1 MDIHG
6 VNENNGLKRSNMS
19 TLYSLVK
26 NADKLLS
33 Y

>member
-6 VNENNGLKRSNMS
+6 VNGDDSLKRSNLNN
-19 TLYSLVK
+19 LYSLVK
-26 NADKLLS
+26 NADKILN

>member
-1 MDIHG
+1 MNIHG
-6 VNENNGLKRSNMS
+6 VNEDDCLKRSNMN

-26 NADKLLS
+26 NADKILN

>member
-6 VNENNGLKRSNMS
+6 VNEDGRLKRSNMN

-26 NADKLLS
+26 NADKILN

>member
-6 VNENNGLKRSNMS
+6 VNETDGPKRSNMA

-26 NADKLLS
+26 NADKILS

>member
-6 VNENNGLKRSNMS
+6 VNEDDFLKRSNMN
-19 TLYSLVK
+19 TLYSFVK
-26 NADKLLS
+26 NADKILH

>member
-6 VNENNGLKRSNMS
+6 VNENDGLKRSNMS

-26 NADKLLS
+26 DADKILN